1 MAAATIAEETAA
13 AIADAVAAGVAVAE
27 EDGLAEDARKAAQV
41 ADAISRPQ
49 NTRRRRAANPAG
61 TTIAEASHV
70 GSTIGARILR
80 AVRTQL
86 PRRTQR
92 KSRFFFQANRSQ
104 NTAASPQRRQRRHR
118 WSSMKFMN
126 RSARQRR
133 ALHERLV
140 T

>member
-41 ADAISRPQ
+41 ADAISRHQ

-61 TTIAEASHV
+61 TTIAEASHG
-70 GSTIGARILR
+70 GSTTGAKTLR
-80 AVRTQL
+80 AVRAQG

-92 KSRFFFQANRSQ
+92 KSRFFFPSNRSRSI
-104 NTAASPQRRQRRHR
+104 AASPQRRQRRHR

-133 ALHERLV
+133 ALHEYLEV
-140 T
+140 